1 MKIKALSLYI
11 LGLFIATAFSLS
23 ATDKP
28 PAVSSSKPNIII
40 FLADDLGYADVGFNG
55 CEDIPTP
62 NIDSIAA
69 NGVKFTDGYANH
81 PVCSPSRAGLLTV
94 IPFCYPNKK

>member
-1 MKIKALSLYI
+1 VTRLLGMEYENCKRVSKPILAFLFALCS
-11 LGLFIATAFSLS
+11 SLS
-23 ATDKP
+23 A
-28 PAVSSSKPNIII
+28 AERPNIII

-69 NGVKFTDGYANH
+69 KGVKFTDGYANH
-81 PVCSPSRAGLLTV
+81 PPNQHGLQGV
-94 IPFCYPNKK
+94 